1 MNFTISVSETVREE
15 IEKKAKRMGLNTS
28 AYIRMV
34 CLTYPDEEKVDKIIE
49 QMQKKRM
56 DGITNYADYA
66 DYADRGLIL
75 KPLED
80 INKLK
85 VGSRILVHVNVTHF
99 PEDPIYEIVAYEG
112 TVQSTDPKYIYLNWE
127 RVGKR
132 NKIVKIKKSNI
143 VNNEIYE
150 LTPA

>member
-1 MNFTISVSETVREE
+1 MNFTISVSENVREE

-34 CLTYPDEEKVDKIIE
+34 CLTYPDEEKVEKIIE
-49 QMQKKRM
+49 KMQKKRM
-56 DGITNYADYA
+56 DGITNYADYT
-66 DYADRGLIL
+66 DIGVIL
-75 KPLED
+75 KPLD
-80 INKLK
+80 NINHLK
-85 VGSRILVHVNVTHF
+85 VGSRILVHVSVRHF

-112 TVQSTDPKYIYLNWE
+112 TVQSTDSNYIYLNWE

-150 LTPA
+150 STSD